1 MFFLSFEGT
10 IPKKC
15 KREHVSAMNI
25 LEDKKFFLVRIKRW
39 YEKDFEPVCNF
50 KPKLDESG
58 VYTGEE
64 AIINDDVYKP
74 IASVTMHQ
82 NAYTN
87 ETHYTFQCKRNSDSN
102 LGIQW
107 YECEDGKCPRIM
119 EPSWMQGRGLI
130 YLFMRD
136 DGDL

>member
-1 MFFLSFEGT
+1 
-10 IPKKC
+10 
-15 KREHVSAMNI
+15 MNI
-25 LEDKKFFLVRIKRW
+25 LQDKKFFLVRIKRW

-87 ETHYTFQCKRNSDSN
+87 ETHYTFQCKRR
-102 LGIQW
+102 
-107 YECEDGKCPRIM
+107 E
-119 EPSWMQGRGLI
+119 
-130 YLFMRD
+130 
-136 DGDL
+136 

>member
-1 MFFLSFEGT
+1 
-10 IPKKC
+10 
-15 KREHVSAMNI
+15 MNI
-25 LEDKKFFLVRIKRW
+25 LEDKNFILVRIKRW
-39 YEKDFEPVCNF
+39 DEKDFEPECNF
-50 KPKLDESG
+50 KPKLDDSG

-64 AIINDDVYKP
+64 ATINDNVYKP

-82 NAYTN
+82 NAFTH
-87 ETHYTFQCKRNSDSN
+87 ETHYTFQCKRNSESN

-107 YECEDGKCPRIM
+107 YECEDEKCPRIM